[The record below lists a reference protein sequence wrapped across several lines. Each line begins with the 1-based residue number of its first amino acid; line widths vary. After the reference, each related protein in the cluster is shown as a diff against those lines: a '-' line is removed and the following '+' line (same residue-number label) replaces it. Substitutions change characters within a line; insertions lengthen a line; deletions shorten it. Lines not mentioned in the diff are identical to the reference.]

1 MNVAREPSINTAKV
15 FPTPVKNAK
24 KEKKMANW
32 YQQHVSDVIEGNEQ
46 AWSSKVCHNDVLPK
60 SAEKYLDKLLKIGA
74 KQVPLPDGFK
84 YDGDYF
90 TGIKLPDGW
99 QKRADGRDGRH
110 IVVYD
115 NFNQKRATMFVKYGG
130 YDRFTSFSLEE

>member
-1 MNVAREPSINTAKV
+1 
-15 FPTPVKNAK
+15 
-24 KEKKMANW
+24 MANW
-32 YQQHVSDVIEGNEQ
+32 LQQHVSDVIEENEA
-46 AWSSKVCHNDVLPK
+46 AWSSKVCRNDVLPK

-74 KQVPLPDGFK
+74 KQVLLPDGFK